1 MLLDGGTDCPPVD
14 RESSDELPTV
24 GRLDERLDVKRL
36 AEQQRLDDE
45 RLVEQRL
52 ERIISV
58 SEYSEDIYEYLRS
71 SEVSMVIVLQ

>member
-24 GRLDERLDVKRL
+24 GRLDVKRL

-58 SEYSEDIYEYLRS
+58 SEYSEDIYDYLRS
-71 SEVSMVIVLQ
+71 SEVSIVVILQ